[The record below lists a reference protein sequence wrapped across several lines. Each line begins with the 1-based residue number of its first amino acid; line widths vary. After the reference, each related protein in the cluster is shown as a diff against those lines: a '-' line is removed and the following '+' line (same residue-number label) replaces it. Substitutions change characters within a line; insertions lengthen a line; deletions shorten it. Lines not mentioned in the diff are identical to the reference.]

1 MNEIIFNE
9 NAKWGRNR
17 DQRKE
22 LVKYILTTFGDVISR
37 KQLLSLIQLGKCSYN
52 DLTWIFVNKE
62 FKGQRGQYNLSSMVI
77 RDEKMS
83 AKSVDN
89 VATMW

>member
-89 VATMW
+89 VATM